1 MTNTQNEAYSKPVT
15 RLVPV
20 DLGPPG
26 KLLPPRD
33 QINRNLPRTNG
44 IGVAL
49 AYGANAT
56 VYRNE
61 CPMGPNAPQ
70 RIRAGDG
77 AVPTNS

>member
-49 AYGANAT
+49 AYGAYAT
-56 VYRNE
+56 VHRSE
-61 CPMGPNAPQ
+61 CPQGPECPPP
-70 RIRAGDG
+70 RESGLVKGPGYR
-77 AVPTNS
+77 